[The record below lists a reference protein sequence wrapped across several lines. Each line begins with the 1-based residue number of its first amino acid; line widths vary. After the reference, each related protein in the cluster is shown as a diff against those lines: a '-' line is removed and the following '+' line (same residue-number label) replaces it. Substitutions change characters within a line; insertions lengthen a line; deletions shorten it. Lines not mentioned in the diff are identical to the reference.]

1 MAISADFR
9 EDFGVV
15 SQATIEKL
23 EPKEGLFVLHLFYRF
38 EAGEAAAGETPKVL
52 LGALEALLAEARE
65 SDRSQAATLSLIG
78 RADLG
83 FLFLSPDLFRLH
95 RWEKRLGALLGRHGG
110 KKVFSFFSMTE
121 RSDYTTSEEEHGDQL
136 ASQDGLV
143 PGSPEFEEKM
153 KAFRERMRHYT
164 EVRLYPTLPD
174 WRFFAFYPMNKKRE
188 TGANWYALPFPERK
202 ELMQGHSLVG
212 RRYAGRVIQYVTGST
227 GLDDWEWGVTLFA
240 HDPYEIKSIVAEMR
254 FDPVSAHYGEF
265 GPFFTGLQMPPVAI
279 LAPLGV

>member
-1 MAISADFR
+1 MAFDADFR
-9 EDFGVV
+9 KDPRVV
-15 SQATIEKL
+15 SQASIEKL

-38 EAGEAAAGETPKVL
+38 EAGAAAGAASSKAVL
-52 LGALEALLAEARE
+52 GELEALLAEARQA
-65 SDRSQAATLSLIG
+65 DRTQAATLSLIG

-83 FLFLSPDLFRLH
+83 FLFLSPDLYRLH
-95 RWEKRLGALLGRHGG
+95 GWEKRLAALLGRHGWT
-110 KKVFSFFSMTE
+110 KLFSFFSMTE
-121 RSDYTTSEEEHGDQL
+121 RSDYTTSEEEHADQL
-136 ASQDGLV
+136 ASQEGLV
-143 PGSPEFEEKM
+143 PGSPEFEGKM
-153 KAFRERMRHYT
+153 NSFRERMRHYT

>member
-1 MAISADFR
+1 MAFRADFR
-9 EDFGVV
+9 KDPWVV

-23 EPKEGLFVLHLFYRF
+23 EPKEGLFVLHLFYQF
-38 EAGEAAAGETPKVL
+38 AAGEAAGAASSKAL
-52 LGALEALLAEARE
+52 LEGLEALLREARE
-65 SDRSQAATLSLIG
+65 ADRTQAATLSLIG

-83 FLFLSPDLFRLH
+83 FLFFSPDLHRLH
-95 RWEKRLGALLGRHGG
+95 GWEQRLAALLGRHGWR
-110 KKVFSFFSMTE
+110 KVFSFFSMTE
-121 RSDYTTSEEEHGDQL
+121 RSDYTTSEEEHADQL
-136 ASQDGLV
+136 SSQEGLV

-153 KAFRERMRHYT
+153 RSFRERMRRYT

-188 TGANWYALPFPERK
+188 AGANWYALPFAERK

-240 HDPYEIKSIVAEMR
+240 HDPYEVKAIVAEMR

-265 GPFFTGLQMPPVAI
+265 GPFFTGLQAPVAEI
-279 LAPLGV
+279 LGQLAL

>member
-1 MAISADFR
+1 MIQSTT
-9 EDFGVV
+9 E
-15 SQATIEKL
+15 SL

-38 EAGEAAAGETPKVL
+38 EPHSL
-52 LGALEALLAEARE
+52 LGAETSAKALLEGVEALLEEARE
-65 SDRSQAATLSLIG
+65 AKRSQVATLSLIG

-83 FLFLSPDLFRLH
+83 FLFLSSDLYRLH
-95 RWEKRLGALLGRHGG
+95 GWEKRLGALLGRYGWT
-110 KKVFSFFSMTE
+110 KLFSFFSMTE
-121 RSDYTTSEEEHGDQL
+121 RSDYTMSEEERADQL
-136 ASQDGLV
+136 ASQEGLV

-153 KAFRERMRHYT
+153 NAFRERSRYYT
-164 EVRLYPTLPD
+164 EVRLYPTLPE

-202 ELMQGHSLVG
+202 ELMQGHARIG

-240 HDPYEIKSIVAEMR
+240 QDPYEVKAIVAEMR

-265 GPFFTGLQMPPVAI
+265 GPFFTGLQMSAAEVVRRFAGSP
-279 LAPLGV
+279 